1 MKHLLFCLLVS
12 FSSSLLA
19 AECVVVSGAK
29 NDDNG
34 AFKNRKL
41 LNPQTSMVGGKK
53 CIVVDGLQKL
63 KNLVAANTFKGPE
76 LLVVFGAHG
85 SKADDGTVKFHFNA
99 DEPTADEVYSYLR
112 KLSARYQV
120 GAVLHACQSG
130 EVMNKLIK
138 EDNDPLAD
146 KLCLLTSS
154 SRGRMSFSNE
164 KDLMSL
170 LEKVDKPN
178 SGKNLEKIFL
188 ETPSG
193 MISSAA
199 WEETGVSKYLR
210 SKDLTL
216 SVDLGFKAMNEMDKI
231 LRSPGAI
238 CDTPGETNSAL
249 CVASGISDKT
259 YKDLMHFSDPYIP
272 NKDKGNL
279 LSSYTIMASLGEG
292 NMQVCLSGLAD
303 FYKSR
308 AETLETW
315 GDLEKALADIKNNT
329 KLYAACEAFRKETPD
344 ENMKKTLYAGDMQT
358 GLDAY
363 KASRVRLQKIYTK
376 TDWSTFDLNTFAK
389 DAAGDKKVCSASDK
403 KETIQSL
410 FGDNFFQ
417 EEYHSDENGN
427 FNGPSEIAPMRNINT
442 QHMMKSFQNA
452 SVDKPDMP
460 NVIDA
465 KRRKACANF
474 KL

>member
-1 MKHLLFCLLVS
+1 MKYLFIYLIVT
-12 FSSSLLA
+12 FSSSLIA

-41 LNPQTSMVGGKK
+41 LNPETSMVGGKK

-63 KNLVAANTFKGPE
+63 KNLVAANTFKGPD

-85 SKADDGTVKFHFNA
+85 SKADDGTVKFQFNA
-99 DEPTADEVYSYLR
+99 DEPTSDEVYTYLR

-130 EVMNKLIK
+130 EVMNKLIT
-138 EDNDPLAD
+138 EENDPLAG

-154 SRGRMSFSNE
+154 SRGRMSFSND
-164 KDLMSL
+164 KDLISL
-170 LEKVDKPN
+170 LEKVDRPN

-199 WEETGVSKYLR
+199 WEETGVSKYLKT
-210 SKDLTL
+210 KDLTI
-216 SVDLGFKAMNEMDKI
+216 SVDIGLKAMNEMDKI
-231 LRSPGAI
+231 LRSPGSS
-238 CDTPGETNSAL
+238 CKTLGEANSAL
-249 CVASGISDKT
+249 CVATGISDTT

-279 LSSYTIMASLGEG
+279 LSSYTIMASIGDG
-292 NMQVCLSGLAD
+292 NMRACLSGLAD
-303 FYKSR
+303 FYKAR
-308 AETLETW
+308 IETLETW
-315 GDLEKALADIKNNT
+315 GDLEKALGEIKINT
-329 KLYAACEAFRKETPD
+329 RLYSVCEIFRKETPD
-344 ENMKKTLYAGDMQT
+344 ENLKKTLYAGDMQN
-358 GLDAY
+358 GLDAHR
-363 KASRVRLQKIYTK
+363 ASLSRLKRVYTK
-376 TDWSTFDLNTFAK
+376 TDWSTFDLNSFAK
-389 DAAGDKKVCSASDK
+389 EAAGDKKVCSAADK

-427 FNGPSEIAPMRNINT
+427 YNGPSEIAPMRNINT

-452 SVDKPDMP
+452 SVDKLEIP
-460 NVIDA
+460 NAVDA